1 MQLVVSALRD
11 VGKRIIEMTDT
22 HKLLLQMD
30 FSSCARKCAIGCIS
44 VPAPYKTIATE
55 RLYPTRSLLGRY
67 STMNRFQKKMSEEN
81 FYSNSFEFSIINRL
95 KILINRYC
103 LYRILSISLYPKIE
117 LMIKISHSRIKAI
130 IKVAYCLKKTVRFF
144 YEQN

>member
-1 MQLVVSALRD
+1 MQLVVSTLRN
-11 VGKRIIEMTDT
+11 VGKRIVEMTDT

-44 VPAPYKTIATE
+44 VPALYRTIATG
-55 RLYPTRSLLGRY
+55 RLYLTRSLLGRY
-67 STMNRFQKKMSEEN
+67 STMNRLQKKMLKEN
-81 FYSNSFEFSIINRL
+81 FYSSSFKFGIIIRL